1 MASSS
6 GYVIKV
12 SGRRAGSDA
21 AETLYVDLGRL
32 ILATDSKQDLSIL
45 LEGGERV
52 SLTGEDADW
61 VREIL
66 DQMAQPRKG
75 QRGNFLMGGPR

>member
-12 SGRRAGSDA
+12 GGKRAGSDA
-21 AETLYVDLGRL
+21 TETLYIDLGRL
-32 ILATDSKQDLSIL
+32 ILASDDKQGIALV

-61 VREIL
+61 VRELL

-75 QRGNFLMGGPR
+75 QRTNVLLGAQR